1 MRRMDPANAP
11 PVSDPAV
18 AHQTDPDQGTVAQ
31 ESQGEVAV
39 EQPGKLLRIAM
50 MVREMLEEVRRAP
63 LDENARE
70 HLADIH
76 ARVITELKG
85 ALSGPLAEELDRITL
100 RSEKMRSPRTRS
112 FGSPTHSYL
121 GGSRVCS
128 RAYKRPSQRSKWRWP
143 RSCRRCAS
151 GRSRQAIS
159 VPTSGRLTR
168 IRVSTC
174 RSSYALSAV
183 TRDLYSRHCLTSNSA
198 RSLKV
203 SGVGQ
208 LTTRAHAHFG
218 CEDPAARAAR
228 LPCDRFDFS

>member
-11 PVSDPAV
+11 PVADQAVSDQDGSVP
-18 AHQTDPDQGTVAQ
+18 Q

-100 RSEKMRSPRTRS
+100 P
-112 FGSPTHSYL
+112 FGENEIPTDAEL
-121 GGSRVCS
+121 
-128 RAYKRPSQRSKWRWP
+128 
-143 RSCRRCAS
+143 
-151 GRSRQAIS
+151 
-159 VPTSGRLTR
+159 R
-168 IRVSTC
+168 I
-174 RSSYALSAV
+174 
-183 TRDLYSRHCLTSNSA
+183 
-198 RSLKV
+198 
-203 SGVGQ
+203 
-208 LTTRAHAHFG
+208 AHA
-218 CEDPAARAAR
+218 EP
-228 LPCDRFDFS
+228 